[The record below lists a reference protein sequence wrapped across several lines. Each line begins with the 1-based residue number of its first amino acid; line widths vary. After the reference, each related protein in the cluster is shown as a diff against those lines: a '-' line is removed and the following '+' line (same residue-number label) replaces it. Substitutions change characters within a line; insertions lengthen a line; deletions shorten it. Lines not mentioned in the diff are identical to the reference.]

1 MSWNTNSMFLVP
13 PRSVDP
19 GRGALYFISVE
30 LNLNPFIPLSYVTSV
45 HRGSDTSGELIGEFE

>member
-1 MSWNTNSMFLVP
+1 MFLVP

-45 HRGSDTSGELIGEFE
+45 HRGSDANGELIGEFE

>member
-1 MSWNTNSMFLVP
+1 MFLVP
-13 PRSVDP
+13 PRSIDP

-45 HRGSDTSGELIGEFE
+45 HRGSDANGELIGEFE